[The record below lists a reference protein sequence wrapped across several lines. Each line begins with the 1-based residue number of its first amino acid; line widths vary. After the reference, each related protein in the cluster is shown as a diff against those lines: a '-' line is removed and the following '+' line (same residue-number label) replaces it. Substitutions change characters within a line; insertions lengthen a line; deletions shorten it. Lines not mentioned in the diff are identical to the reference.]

1 MLEFILGLC
10 AYLILLNLITVGL
23 FKLDKRKSETG
34 AWRIPEKTLLAFA
47 ILGGSIGAKWAQHR
61 FRHKTRKQPFAT
73 LLNGICILQ
82 ALLILCLCIPA
93 TRALLLS

>member
-1 MLEFILGLC
+1 MFEFILGLC
-10 AYLILLNLITVGL
+10 AYLILLNLITAGL

-34 AWRIPEKTLLAFA
+34 AWRIPENTLLAFA

-61 FRHKTRKQPFAT
+61 YRHKTRKRPFAP
-73 LLNGICILQ
+73 LLNGICLLQ
-82 ALLILCLCIPA
+82 AVLILCLLIPS